1 MKLFLKFA
9 ARFAAKLCLLAALAS
24 RASAQ
29 YEGELTAKRRIFPDV
44 SNGVRGMKRTGDR
57 TCLLSSQG
65 LQVFD
70 AKEHKLLTIGA
81 AAAGVSFAENFDVDG
96 DGQIFVADRAANAIV
111 VYSADGTRLRSFSV
125 QAPNSVAALPGGE
138 VAVSNLQDP
147 HLIVVYDKNGR
158 DIREFG
164 ELEDISSHADL
175 NRFLNSGYLAAD
187 ARGNIYYAF
196 IYAPEPT
203 VRQYDRNGFALQSIQ
218 FTEIEAFATAQAARK
233 EIERQKRKGKAP
245 AFKPILTAVGVV
257 RDTGE
262 VWMALHNRLL
272 RFDKDGNRQATYQ
285 LYTPEGTRLDA
296 TTVLIEKDRILI
308 GSDNLGI
315 FEFERPELKLAE

>member
-1 MKLFLKFA
+1 MKLFSRIA
-9 ARFAAKLCLLAALAS
+9 VVMCLLAATGI
-24 RASAQ
+24 ASAQ
-29 YEGELTAKRRIFPDV
+29 YEGQLSAKRRVFPDIG
-44 SNGVRGMKRTGDR
+44 SGVRGLKSSAGRTYI
-57 TCLLSSQG
+57 LSSAG

-70 AKEHKLLTIGA
+70 AQEHKLLTVGTA
-81 AAAGVSFAENFDVDG
+81 SAGTSFPETFDVDA
-96 DGQIFVADRAANAIV
+96 DGQIYVADRGANAIV
-111 VYSADGTRLRSFSV
+111 IYSPDGNRLRSVPV
-125 QAPNSVAALPGGE
+125 QAPMYVAALPGGD

-147 HLIVVYDKNGR
+147 HLVVVYDKNGR

-175 NRFLNSGYLAAD
+175 NRFLNSGFLATD
-187 ARGNIYYAF
+187 ARANIYYAF
-196 IYAPEPT
+196 IYSPEPT
-203 VRQYDRNGFALQSIQ
+203 VRQYDRNGFAIQTIQ

-233 EIERQKRKGKAP
+233 EIERQERKGKAP

-285 LYTPEGTRLDA
+285 LYTPDGAPLEA
-296 TTVLIEKDRILI
+296 TTILIEKDRILI
-308 GSDNLGI
+308 GSDNAGI

>member
-1 MKLFLKFA
+1 MKLVF
-9 ARFAAKLCLLAALAS
+9 RFAAVMCLVAGVAAI
-24 RASAQ
+24 ASAQ
-29 YEGELTAKRRIFPDV
+29 YEGELTAKRRVFPDIG
-44 SNGVRGMKRTGDR
+44 SGIRGMKSSADR
-57 TCLLSSQG
+57 TCILSSQG

-70 AKEHKLLTIGA
+70 AKEHKILTVGIASTA
-81 AAAGVSFAENFDVDG
+81 ASFPENFDVDG
-96 DGQIFVADRAANAIV
+96 DGLIYVADRGANAIV
-111 VYSADGTRLRSFSV
+111 VYSSDGNRLRSVPV
-125 QAPNSVAALPGGE
+125 QAPMSVAALPGGD

-164 ELEDISSHADL
+164 ELQDISSRADL
-175 NRFLNSGYLAAD
+175 NRYLNSGFLATD
-187 ARGNIYYAF
+187 AHGNIYYAF

-203 VRQYDRNGFALQSIQ
+203 VRQYDRNGFAIQSIQ

-233 EIERQKRKGKAP
+233 EIERQERKGKAP
-245 AFKPILTAVGVV
+245 AFKPILTAVGVLH
-257 RDTGE
+257 DTGE

-296 TTVLIEKDRILI
+296 TAILIDKNRILI

>member
-1 MKLFLKFA
+1 MRLLS
-9 ARFAAKLCLLAALAS
+9 RFAVGMCLLAVVMAN
-24 RASAQ
+24 ASAQ
-29 YEGELTAKRRIFPDV
+29 YEGELTAKRRVFSDIG
-44 SNGVRGMKRTGDR
+44 SGIRGMKSSTGH
-57 TCLLSSQG
+57 TYILSSAG

-70 AKEHKLLTIGA
+70 AKEHKLLTVGTSS
-81 AAAGVSFAENFDVDG
+81 AGTSFPENFDVDG
-96 DGQIFVADRAANAIV
+96 EGQIYVADRGANAIV
-111 VYSADGTRLRSFSV
+111 VYSPDGNRLRSVPV
-125 QAPNSVAALPGGE
+125 QAPMSVAALPGGD

-147 HLIVVYDKNGR
+147 HLVVVYDKNAH

-175 NRFLNSGYLAAD
+175 NRFLNSGYLATD
-187 ARGNIYYAF
+187 AHANIYYAF

-203 VRQYDRNGFALQSIQ
+203 VRQYDRNGFAVQTIQ

-233 EIERQKRKGKAP
+233 EIERQERKGKAP

-285 LYTPEGTRLDA
+285 LYTPDGARLEA
-296 TTVLIEKDRILI
+296 TTILIEKDRILI
-308 GSDNLGI
+308 GSDNAGI
-315 FEFERPELKLAE
+315 FEFERPELKLAQ

>member
-1 MKLFLKFA
+1 MRMFSKFA
-9 ARFAAKLCLLAALAS
+9 AVMCLLGVIAS
-24 RASAQ
+24 VASAQ
-29 YEGELTAKRRIFPDV
+29 YEGELTARRRVFPGAG
-44 SNGVRGMKRTGDR
+44 NGVRGKKSSAER
-57 TCLLSSQG
+57 TCILSSVG

-70 AKEHKLLTIGA
+70 SKENKVLTVGTVT
-81 AAAGVSFAENFDVDG
+81 AGVSFPESFDVDG
-96 DGQIFVADRAANAIV
+96 DGQIYVADRAANAIV
-111 VYSADGTRLRSFSV
+111 VYSAGGQRLRSVSA
-125 QAPNSVAALPGGE
+125 QAPMSVAALSGGE
-138 VAVSNLQDP
+138 VVVSNLQDP
-147 HLIVVYDKNGR
+147 HLMVVYDKNGR

-175 NRFLNSGYLAAD
+175 NRFLNSGFLASD
-187 ARGNIYYAF
+187 AHANIYYGF

-203 VRQYDRNGFALQSIQ
+203 VRQYDRNGFAIQSIQ

-233 EIERQKRKGKAP
+233 EIERQERKGKAP

-285 LYTPEGTRLDA
+285 LYTPEGARLDA
-296 TTVLIEKDRILI
+296 TTILIEKDRILI

-315 FEFERPELKLAE
+315 FEFERPELKLAQ

>member
-1 MKLFLKFA
+1 MKLFC
-9 ARFAAKLCLLAALAS
+9 KLAVVMCLLAVVAAI
-24 RASAQ
+24 ASAQ
-29 YEGELTAKRRIFPDV
+29 YEGELTAKRRVFPDAG
-44 SNGVRGMKRTGDR
+44 NGVRSIKSSAGR
-57 TCLLSSQG
+57 TCILSSAG

-70 AKEHKLLTIGA
+70 AKEHKLLTVGTSS
-81 AAAGVSFAENFDVDG
+81 AGVSFPESFDVDG
-96 DGQIFVADRAANAIV
+96 DGQIYVADRGANAIV
-111 VYSADGTRLRSFSV
+111 VYSADGNRRLRSVSV
-125 QAPNSVAALPGGE
+125 PAPMSVAALPGGD

-147 HLIVVYDKNGR
+147 HLVVVYDKNGR

-175 NRFLNSGYLAAD
+175 NRFLNSGFLVTD
-187 ARGNIYYAF
+187 AHANIYYAF

-203 VRQYDRNGFALQSIQ
+203 VRQYDRNGFAIQSIQ

-233 EIERQKRKGKAP
+233 EIERQERKGRAP

-257 RDTGE
+257 RETGE

-285 LYTPEGTRLDA
+285 LYTAEGTRLDA
-296 TTVLIEKDRILI
+296 TAILIDQNRIVI

-315 FEFERPELKLAE
+315 FEFERPELKLAQ